1 MNKRFLKVALCIG
14 LVVVLGIYFLSNNFA
29 NAGEYESL
37 DGIVSETNHKI
48 SKKGVATIIGT
59 L

>member
-14 LVVVLGIYFLSNNFA
+14 LVVVLGIYFLSNIFA

-37 DGIVSETNHKI
+37 DGIVSETNLKI
-48 SKKGVATIIGT
+48 SKKV
-59 L
+59 LLQS

>member
-1 MNKRFLKVALCIG
+1 MLENMK
-14 LVVVLGIYFLSNNFA
+14 
-29 NAGEYESL
+29 SL
-37 DGIVSETNHKI
+37 DGIVSETNLKI